1 MVPQLSGVRYLAK
14 PAAPVTEGAQL
25 FLRGLRGLRGDAR
38 HHHPGGL
45 DMPAGQKV
53 AGAAPV
59 AQLQLVWQRCTG
71 LQPGLERALRLVL
84 RPVVMWAGSLTA

>member
-25 FLRGLRGLRGDAR
+25 FWRGLRGDAR

-45 DMPAGQKV
+45 DMPAGQKG